1 MRTAASRAV
10 GTHVPRDLSNR
21 SGRQGT
27 RSALFR
33 QCGALGPAACT
44 FGGRWIQHNLTNK
57 ANSSM
62 ADTNAIRCYSRLL
75 REANIGV
82 FRHSSCSKSGVG
94 SAPRRGVGL
103 KCASCGATVARLPA
117 GWLQAVRNTD
127 RAAGGG
133 PAAGLA
139 EAGRRRG
146 ANGLEGRR
154 GALRPPLAP
163 GTRTH
168 PALSRKTALAAGF
181 PRWSCGR
188 PGWRARSPGKV
199 LAGVPR
205 RRTPCTP
212 APCWRCRP

>member
-44 FGGRWIQHNLTNK
+44 FGGRWIQHTLTNK
-57 ANSSM
+57 AYSSM

-75 REANIGV
+75 REANTGV
-82 FRHSSCSKSGVG
+82 FRHASCRKSGVG
-94 SAPRRGVGL
+94 SAPRLRSWPETCILWPSRGRP
-103 KCASCGATVARLPA
+103 SA
-117 GWLQAVRNTD
+117 GWFRRLGTSDWGASGG
-127 RAAGGG
+127 AAGVEATGG
-133 PAAGLA
+133 
-139 EAGRRRG
+139 AGRK
-146 ANGLEGRR
+146 
-154 GALRPPLAP
+154 GALRPPPAP
-163 GTRTH
+163 GMHTH
-168 PALSRKTALAAGF
+168 PALSRKTASAAGF

-188 PGWRARSPGKV
+188 PGWRARSPGRV
-199 LAGVPR
+199 PGGVPP

-212 APCWRCRP
+212 APCWRYRP

>member
-10 GTHVPRDLSNR
+10 GSHVPRDLSNR

-82 FRHSSCSKSGVG
+82 FRHASCRKSGVG
-94 SAPRRGVGL
+94 SAPRLRSWPETCILQPPRGTSVRRVDSG
-103 KCASCGATVARLPA
+103 PA
-117 GWLQAVRNTD
+117 G
-127 RAAGGG
+127 
-133 PAAGLA
+133 P
-139 EAGRRRG
+139 
-146 ANGLEGRR
+146 
-154 GALRPPLAP
+154 LRPQPAP
-163 GTRTH
+163 GRHTH
-168 PALSRKTALAAGF
+168 PALSRKTASAAGF

-188 PGWRARSPGKV
+188 PGWRAHSPGRV
-199 LAGVPR
+199 PGGVPP